1 MTALV
6 AKDNTTYIK
15 VDGMQC
21 SYSCAGKVSSV
32 VQKMD
37 GVKECNVD
45 FDKGMATVVFD
56 DQKLETKDILE
67 FFPNPAENYINIEYK
82 MENNSKL
89 AIVNIL
95 GEKIKEIDLSS
106 SGFQRI
112 NVADLPNGI
121 YFGRILAAGKLNK
134 MKKIIVK
141 R

>member
-1 MTALV
+1 MEYCFYDDANPTDETCFTVTFNATTTAV
-6 AKDNTTYIK
+6 ND
-15 VDGMQC
+15 
-21 SYSCAGKVSSV
+21 
-32 VQKMD
+32 
-37 GVKECNVD
+37 
-45 FDKGMATVVFD
+45 
-56 DQKLETKDILE
+56 KLETKNILE

-82 MENNSKL
+82 IEKHSKL

-106 SGFQRI
+106 GGFQRI